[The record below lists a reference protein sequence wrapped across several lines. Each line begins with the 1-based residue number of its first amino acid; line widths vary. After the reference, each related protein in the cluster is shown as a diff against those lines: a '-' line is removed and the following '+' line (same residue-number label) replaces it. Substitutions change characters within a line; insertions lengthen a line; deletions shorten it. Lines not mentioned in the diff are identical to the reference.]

1 MLLLGDEKLRA
12 DAARRLDDHLALV
25 RAVHAGE
32 CDIADVHAAKLG
44 ALLKDAAGARLY
56 AGVRATAPRPGGSA
70 RDRLAGMLAQV
81 PLLTK
86 AELGEGGL
94 GALTRP
100 VPRFI
105 HYWETSGTTGAPTA
119 TPKAVDDLLAN
130 TVNIGEMWR
139 RFLTP
144 EDVALILIIAPIGP
158 APYQFEKVMEYLGV
172 MSLRPW
178 VDYIDGD
185 YSKVLRLISELGVNT
200 FVGAPSRLLAMIQF
214 AARQGLPLPRFDTLL
229 LIAEQ
234 TGAYF
239 LRHLERLTGARAYV
253 GSYGSSETGT
263 TAVTCEQGRLHLQ
276 VQSYLLELYTPGRGT
291 RLIDGSADSGELV
304 VTTLDQPARPLLRYR
319 TGDLIE
325 VTGEPCACGLAL
337 PAARTRGR
345 EKDLLA
351 FPGGSVRQDEFEAAL
366 WPEDLPGPAA
376 LNYMLAV
383 DGDRIVVL
391 VTTDQPA
398 EGGWARETEGRLAP
412 VFPAHRLAVTPVD
425 VLPPLAS
432 LTGDLGWKLSHVVD
446 LRDRTT
452 RKRLPAHVAA
462 AVEGAVLELEQRMGS
477 QA

>member
-1 MLLLGDEKLRA
+1 MLLLRDP
-12 DAARRLDDHLALV
+12 AARAAAAERQDSHLALV
-25 RAVHAGE
+25 RQAHAGQ
-32 CDIADVHAAKLG
+32 CDVSALHAAKL
-44 ALLKDAAGARLY
+44 ARLLGTAAGTGLY
-56 AGVRATAPRPGGSA
+56 PGVRVPAPRAGAPA
-70 RDRLAGMLAQV
+70 REQLAEMLAPV

-86 AELGEGGL
+86 ADLAGSGL
-94 GALTRP
+94 GALGRP
-100 VPRFI
+100 VGEFI
-105 HYWETSGTTGAPTA
+105 HYFETSGTTGAA
-119 TPKAVDDLLAN
+119 TPAPKAVDDLVVN

-139 RFLTP
+139 RFLSP
-144 EDVALILIIAPIGP
+144 GDVALILIIAPVGP

-172 MSLRPW
+172 MSVRPW
-178 VDYIDGD
+178 VHYIDGD
-185 YSKVLRLISELGVNT
+185 YSKVLALAGDLRAAT

-214 AARQGLPLPRFDTLL
+214 AARRGLPLPRFERLL

-234 TGAYF
+234 TGPYF

-263 TAVTCEQGRLHLQ
+263 TAVTCEQGTLHLQ
-276 VQSYLLELYTPGRGT
+276 VQSYLLELHTPGRGT
-291 RLIDGSADSGELV
+291 RLVDGTADSGELV

-325 VTGEPCACGLAL
+325 VTGEACACGLAL
-337 PAARTRGR
+337 PAARTLGR

-366 WPEDLPGPAA
+366 WPDDPPGPVA

-383 DGDRIVVL
+383 DGDRLAVL

-398 EGGWARETEGRLAP
+398 GSTWAREAEVRLGA

-452 RKRLPAHVAA
+452 HKRLPAHIAA
-462 AVEGAVLELEQRMGS
+462 AADGAVLEIEQRIGS
-477 QA
+477 SR